1 MKNMNRRTFLRTSGG
16 AAIGALGVST
26 STPSWAATP
35 HQQRSN
41 SFKGGKTVEMLK
53 RNDFDPHLNSSF
65 AIHTGEGETVK
76 AKLVEITDRS
86 NEQVEA
92 FSLLFK
98 GPKNKPIPHDT
109 QKVKHAKLGELSLFI
124 GPVVY
129 HKTDGTYYETVFS
142 RLATPSVRARK
153 AKKS

>member
-1 MKNMNRRTFLRTSGG
+1 M
-16 AAIGALGVST
+16 A
-26 STPSWAATP
+26 
-35 HQQRSN
+35 
-41 SFKGGKTVEMLK
+41 EMPNK
-53 RNDFDPHLNSSF
+53 KDFDPHLNSSF

-76 AKLVEITDRS
+76 AKLVEITDCC

-98 GPKNKPIPHDT
+98 GPKNRPIPHDT
-109 QKVKHAKLGELSLFI
+109 QKVKHAKQGELSLFI

-142 RLATPSVRARK
+142 RLATPSVPDRK
-153 AKKS
+153 ANQKQLKFLVKVLNLPLRQKNRQ